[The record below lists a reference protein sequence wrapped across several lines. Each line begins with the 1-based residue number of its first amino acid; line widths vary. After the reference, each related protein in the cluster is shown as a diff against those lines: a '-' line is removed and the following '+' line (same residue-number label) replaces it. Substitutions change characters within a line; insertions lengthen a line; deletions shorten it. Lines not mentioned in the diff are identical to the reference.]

1 MTDPEPTPI
10 LSDHAM
16 RVLRRLP
23 AESDQRP
30 GPAALEVGPR
40 SKAPAGRE
48 VTPRRQAPAAREVP
62 QAREMA
68 PARQVPPPRR
78 VSPAPAVPPAREVRP
93 APVAAAGRDP
103 APPPPASPP
112 RDGIRPA
119 APRDRT
125 RTDAAPDRPPQAP
138 PRWLRPDR
146 KPRPPASPADAP
158 PGRPKLL
165 ARLRRAIRVHHY
177 SPRTEA
183 AYVLWVRRFVRF
195 HGTRDPATMGESEV
209 AAFLSDLAVRGRVS
223 ASTQNQ
229 ALGALLFLYQEVL
242 GRRLSWVDGVVHA
255 KRPTRLPVVLTPA
268 EVRAVLEHMRGSFWL
283 VAMLL
288 YGAGLRLMEALE
300 LRVKDLD
307 FERHEI
313 RLRSG
318 KGAKDRVTVLPE
330 AVGEAL
336 RAHLEMVRRL
346 HNRDLAAG
354 GGAAPLPGALD
365 RKLPGA
371 AKDWVWQW
379 VFPAVRR
386 QVVEETVDPS
396 APGVGPTISR
406 HVEGSARGPADGG
419 GAPSGRVRRS
429 HLDPSGVQRAFHTA
443 VRKSGIAKRA
453 TCHTL
458 RHSFATHLLESG
470 ADIRTV
476 QELLGHRDVRTTMIY
491 THVLNRGGLGVRS
504 PADSFRIG
512 GPVGP

>member
-1 MTDPEPTPI
+1 MTGDSDPGPDGVGGEGAPVAAPTPI
-10 LSDHAM
+10 LSERA
-16 RVLRRLP
+16 LRYVRRMPPLP
-23 AESDQRP
+23 PDGSSFR
-30 GPAALEVGPR
+30 
-40 SKAPAGRE
+40 
-48 VTPRRQAPAAREVP
+48 PAARP
-62 QAREMA
+62 GGRPSSISRPGAIR
-68 PARQVPPPRR
+68 PATTPGTSAGS
-78 VSPAPAVPPAREVRP
+78 SPAPPTQPRDTLATRPHPPARSSSTSAE
-93 APVAAAGRDP
+93 AG
-103 APPPPASPP
+103 ASPP
-112 RDGIRPA
+112 A
-119 APRDRT
+119 
-125 RTDAAPDRPPQAP
+125 
-138 PRWLRPDR
+138 
-146 KPRPPASPADAP
+146 
-158 PGRPKLL
+158 RPKLL

-195 HGTRDPATMGESEV
+195 HGTRDPATMGEPEV

-242 GRRLSWVDGVVHA
+242 GRRLAWVDGVVHA
-255 KRPTRLPVVLTPA
+255 KRPTRLPVVLTPG
-268 EVRAVLEHMRGSFWL
+268 EVRAVLAHMRGPFWL

-307 FERHEI
+307 FERREI
-313 RLRSG
+313 RLRAG

-330 AVGEAL
+330 AVCEGL
-336 RAHLEMVRRL
+336 RAHLEVVRRI
-346 HNRDLAAG
+346 HKHDLAAG
-354 GGAAPLPGALD
+354 GGAVPLPGALE

-386 QVVEETVDPS
+386 RVEEEARDPS
-396 APGVGPTISR
+396 APAGGRGASRRVGR
-406 HVEGSARGPADGG
+406 W
-419 GAPSGRVRRS
+419 
-429 HLDPSGVQRAFHTA
+429 HLDPSGVQRAFHAA
-443 VRKSGIAKRA
+443 VRKSGITKRA

-476 QELLGHRDVRTTMIY
+476 QELLGHSDVRTTMIY

-512 GPVGP
+512 GPAGP